1 MQIDYD
7 PQADALY
14 IQLRPGEVEDTQEV
28 SKYIYVDVDREGVPL
43 GLEILFA
50 KRVLGEVDVASITV
64 NISRPTQVAG
74 NIAASSPQA

>member
-14 IQLRPGEVEDTQEV
+14 IQLRQGEVEDTQEV
-28 SKYIYVDVDREGVPL
+28 SKYIYVDVDQDGVPL

-50 KRVLGEVDVASITV
+50 KRVLGDVDVASITV
-64 NISRPTQVAG
+64 NISRPAEPARNLT
-74 NIAASSPQA
+74 ASSSP

>member
-28 SKYIYVDVDREGVPL
+28 SQYIYVDVDREGVPL
-43 GLEILFA
+43 GIEILFA

-64 NISRPTQVAG
+64 NVSRPTQVAG
-74 NIAASSPQA
+74 NIATSSNIS

>member
-14 IQLRPGEVEDTQEV
+14 IQLKKGEVEDTQEI
-28 SKYIYVDVDREGVPL
+28 SKYIFVDLDQDGVPL

-50 KRVLGEVDVASITV
+50 KQVLDDVDPASITI
-64 NISRPTQVAG
+64 NISRPSELAG
-74 NIAASSPQA
+74 DLPISSSI